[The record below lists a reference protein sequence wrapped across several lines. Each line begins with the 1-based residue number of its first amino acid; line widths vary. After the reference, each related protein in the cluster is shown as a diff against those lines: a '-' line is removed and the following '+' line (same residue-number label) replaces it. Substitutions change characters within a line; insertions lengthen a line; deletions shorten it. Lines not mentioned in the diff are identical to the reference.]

1 VTYTLFNPAD
11 QLGSGGGSEDAPAS
25 SSPRLD
31 YATIALCD
39 APSARPLLQL
49 VEYWRSKRPGSTLPN
64 RKSIDPS
71 EIVQHLPW
79 IFMADVIDGGADYRY
94 RLLGT
99 NIVSA
104 NYRDVTGRSFRELY
118 GSDKAKL
125 AGARLGFDR
134 ALATG
139 GPAFTHGRAFWRPDW
154 AFDRFESAFLPLAS
168 DGATID
174 IILGEITYM
183 TPA

>member
-1 VTYTLFNPAD
+1 VTYAFFNPAD
-11 QLGSGGGSEDAPAS
+11 QLGSGGAPEEAAAP

-31 YATIALCD
+31 YSTIALCD

-49 VEYWRSKRPGSTLPN
+49 AEYWRSKRPGSALPS

-79 IFMADVIDGGADYRY
+79 IFMADVVDGGADYRY

-99 NIVSA
+99 SIVSA

-118 GSDKAKL
+118 GPDTTKL
-125 AGARLGFDR
+125 DGARLGFDQ

-139 GPAFTHGRAFWRPDW
+139 VPAFTRGRAFWRPDW
-154 AFDRFESAFLPLAS
+154 AFDRFESVFLPLAT
-168 DGATID
+168 DGVTID